1 MPKNL
6 SDIQVKNLTKVGNF
20 RVAPSLYLKV
30 ENKRLFTKSDRLT
43 KKWYIRKQI
52 NKNRKWSYVGTYP
65 AMSPSVA
72 KKKAIGLL
80 GGEVAP
86 QEILREAKQKKVA
99 SAAKEV
105 AKGMTFQEVT
115 EEFIEDVKRPAW
127 TDNGRSEQGWRNTL
141 NQYILPVIG
150 HLEVEAITPQHLV
163 QILSPL
169 WMTKNVTATRSQGR
183 VYNIIDYAIS
193 HDYSEKRNPAKFKGL
208 LENLLPKFKGKP
220 RHHPACQVTEFP
232 ALTSELWEKK
242 EASHSALKLIML
254 TQTRSE
260 DARGALW
267 TQFDLQNGTWW
278 CPIGKLGGEVHKIPI
293 PKRLLWSLQER
304 ADFAKDERMFPGDG
318 DNKFLTSNAVV
329 KVMRS
334 FKYLDYKG
342 DRITLHGFRST
353 FTDWTLETE
362 AGDVKDVDRQLAH
375 REEDQVL
382 AAYWRSALYDRRVR
396 ILQEYEDYAFSD
408 MASSIH

>member
-1 MPKNL
+1 MPKSL
-6 SDIQVKNLTKVGNF
+6 SNIQIKNIKKLGNHRVG
-20 RVAPSLYLKV
+20 
-30 ENKRLFTKSDRLT
+30 DRLYISVEKT
-43 KKWYIRKQI
+43 RKQWYIRPTIDGKRSWI
-52 NKNRKWSYVGTYP
+52 YIGSYP
-65 AMSPSVA
+65 AISPTEA
-72 KKKAIGLL
+72 KQKAIELL
-80 GGEVAP
+80 SATVAP
-86 QEILREAKQKKVA
+86 KAILREAKQKKVA
-99 SAAKEV
+99 SAAKEA

-115 EEFIEDVKRPAW
+115 EEFIEDIKRPSW
-127 TDNGRSEQGWRNTL
+127 TNNGRSEQGWRNTL

-220 RHHPACQVTEFP
+220 RHHPACQITELP
-232 ALTSELWEKK
+232 ALTGELWEKK

-278 CPIGKLGGEVHKIPI
+278 CPIGKLGGEIHKIPI

-304 ADFAKDERMFPGDG
+304 AEFAKDERMFPGDG
-318 DNKFLTSNAVV
+318 YNKFLTSNAVV

-334 FKYLDYKG
+334 FKYLDYHG
-342 DRITLHGFRST
+342 DKITLHGFRST
-353 FTDWTLETE
+353 FADWTLETE
-362 AGDVKDVDRQLAH
+362 AGDSKDVDRQLAH
-375 REEDQVL
+375 REENQVL

>member
-1 MPKNL
+1 MPKSL
-6 SDIQVKNLTKVGNF
+6 SNIQIKNIKKLGNHRVG
-20 RVAPSLYLKV
+20 
-30 ENKRLFTKSDRLT
+30 DRLYISVEKT
-43 KKWYIRKQI
+43 RKQWYIRPTIDGKRSWI
-52 NKNRKWSYVGTYP
+52 YIGSYP
-65 AMSPSVA
+65 AISPTEA
-72 KKKAIGLL
+72 KQKAIELL
-80 GGEVAP
+80 TAKVAP
-86 QEILREAKQKKVA
+86 QEILRKAKDEKA
-99 SAAKEV
+99 SSAAKEA

-115 EEFIEDVKRPAW
+115 EEFIENVKRPGW
-127 TDNGRSEQGWRNTL
+127 TNNGRSEQGWRNTL

-208 LENLLPKFKGKP
+208 LENLLPKYKGKP
-220 RHHPACQVTEFP
+220 RHHPACQITELP
-232 ALTSELWEKK
+232 ALTGELWEKK

-342 DRITLHGFRST
+342 DKITLHGFRST